1 MAAYNSLYPN
11 QDDQSGGYRPNSLA
25 RYLNPTTTTFR
36 NQSPAYGIPTY
47 GGSNSVG
54 SYLTSPF
61 QTERTGLPRPTITTG
76 IESLDGRFLG
86 AASLAQRFQENN
98 PGMLSRLPTNRDVVG
113 NQLKNSWGELGL
125 GGQINAAAGT
135 IGGLYQAYTGGRE
148 VKLAKAQMRFN
159 MDAWN
164 KEYGNAVQ
172 DVNRSLRDRQQL
184 RNYYNPDMYG
194 NPDDY
199 VAKYG
204 AK

>member
-1 MAAYNSLYPN
+1 MAAYIPPYSPKDTYVPSY
-11 QDDQSGGYRPNSLA
+11 QPAIETEGGYNSP
-25 RYLNPTTTTFR
+25 RY
-36 NQSPAYGIPTY
+36 SA
-47 GGSNSVG
+47 GSNPISKAFSSVG
-54 SYLTSPF
+54 DYLTSSF
-61 QTERTGLPRPTITTG
+61 QTQPAEPRTPTVSG
-76 IESLDGRFLG
+76 IASLDNRYSG
-86 AASLAQRFQENN
+86 ASSVAKLFEEYN
-98 PGMLSRLPTNRDVVG
+98 PNMLSRLPTNMDVKG

-125 GGQINAAAGT
+125 GGQINAAADT

-159 MDAWN
+159 KDAWN